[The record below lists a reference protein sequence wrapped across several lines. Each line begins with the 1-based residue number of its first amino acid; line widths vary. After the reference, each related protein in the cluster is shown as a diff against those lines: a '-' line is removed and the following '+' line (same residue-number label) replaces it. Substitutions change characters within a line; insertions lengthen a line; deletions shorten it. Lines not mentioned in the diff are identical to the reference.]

1 MPISRTKNNQY
12 RISCKPDSGF
22 WMVWKLANQL
32 AEDTHNCLFSL
43 VPRFVGSGSYIV
55 FTGGFCSALPLG
67 PMNSLGRG
75 SKGEFLVSL
84 SSKRPLCSQTLWPV
98 IKINRM
104 CRSKLGFPLKKW
116 THRNS
121 PSLSWIDV
129 FWSSS
134 KQTETN
140 TKFQHFYQLASRLS
154 YLGAWKKNA
163 RNKCVWDVSAAVN
176 RSSDQTMY
184 NEKICGKPLKCFLS
198 VKPTMDNLMSDE

>member
-43 VPRFVGSGSYIV
+43 VPRFVGTGSDIV

-84 SSKRPLCSQTLWPV
+84 SSKQPLCSQTLWPV
-98 IKINRM
+98 IKITRM
-104 CRSKLGFPLKKW
+104 YRSKLGFPLKKW

-121 PSLSWIDV
+121 LSLSWIDV
-129 FWSSS
+129 FFEAVLNKR
-134 KQTETN
+134 KQTRSFNTFISWRAGCPIWVLEKKMPGTNVFETYLLRWIDVQIKQC
-140 TKFQHFYQLASRLS
+140 TMRKFVANH
-154 YLGAWKKNA
+154 
-163 RNKCVWDVSAAVN
+163 
-176 RSSDQTMY
+176 
-184 NEKICGKPLKCFLS
+184 
-198 VKPTMDNLMSDE
+198 